1 MGAATEV
8 KVPDIGDFKDIPII
22 EIMVKVGDSVKPEDP
37 LVSLES
43 DKATMEV
50 PAPSAGTVKEL
61 KVKLGDTVSEGSVL
75 LLLDSGAATPAAPP
89 AATPKTAVSAPPSP
103 TSAPGGVAEVRVPDI
118 GDFKDVPVIEV
129 FVKPGDTVK
138 AEDALVTLESDK
150 ATMDVPSPFGGTVQD
165 IAVKI
170 GDKVSEGAM
179 VLTLST
185 GSAAAGAAKAP
196 APPPAAA
203 AVAGPA
209 APTAARPVTA
219 VAASGAVDEAAFGLA
234 YAGPG
239 VRKLARELVVDLGKV
254 KGSGDKGRIVKQDV
268 ESFAKSPAPSAKA
281 APAAAPSGGG
291 VGGID
296 LLPWPKVDFTKFGA
310 IETKPLSRIKKI
322 SGANLHRNWV
332 MIPHVTN
339 HDDADITDL
348 EAFRV
353 QLNKENEKS
362 GVKVSMLAFM
372 IKVAVATLKKFP
384 EFNASLDGDNLVL
397 KKYYHIGFAADTPQ
411 GLVVPVI
418 RDADKKGVVDIA
430 KEMGDLAKLARDGKL
445 KPDQMQGGCF
455 TISSLGGI
463 GGIYFTPIINAPEV
477 AIMGVCRSFWKQV
490 STDGKTA
497 SWRFMLP
504 LSLSWDHRVIDGASA
519 ARFNN
524 HFASLLA
531 DMRRVLI

>member
-1 MGAATEV
+1 MGAVTEV

-61 KVKLGDTVSEGSVL
+61 RVKLGDKVSEGSVI
-75 LLLDSGAATPAAPP
+75 LLLDSGAAGSAAAPAA
-89 AATPKTAVSAPPSP
+89 APKAAVSAPPSP
-103 TSAPGGVAEVRVPDI
+103 TSTAGGVAEVRVPDI
-118 GDFKDVPVIEV
+118 GDFKDIPVIEV
-129 FVKPGDTVK
+129 FVKAGDTVK
-138 AEDALVTLESDK
+138 AEDPLISLESDK
-150 ATMDVPSPFGGTVQD
+150 ATMDVPSPLGGVVQ
-165 IAVKI
+165 AVKVKV
-170 GDKVSEGAM
+170 GDKVSEGVV
-179 VLTLST
+179 VLTLAT
-185 GSAAAGAAKAP
+185 GNAAVAA
-196 APPPAAA
+196 PAAA
-203 AVAGPA
+203 APIAAPAA
-209 APTAARPVTA
+209 APTPAAKVTSA
-219 VAASGAVDEAAFGLA
+219 TAASAIDEAAFGLA

-239 VRKLARELVVDLGKV
+239 VRKLAREAGADLGRV
-254 KGSGDKGRIVKQDV
+254 KGTGDKGRILREDV
-268 ESFAKSPAPSAKA
+268 ESFAKG
-281 APAAAPSGGG
+281 APAAAKPTTAAASAG

-310 IETKPLSRIKKI
+310 IESKSLSRIKKI

-348 EAFRV
+348 ESFRV

-372 IKVAVATLKKFP
+372 IKAAVATLKKFP
-384 EFNASLDGDNLVL
+384 DFNASLDGDNLIL

-418 RDADKKGVVDIA
+418 RDADKKGIVDIA

-490 STDGKTA
+490 SLDGKTS
-497 SWRFMLP
+497 SWRFVLP

-519 ARFNN
+519 ARFNS
-524 HFASLLA
+524 HFAGLLA